1 QQSMTFRVDRPG
13 VPVLIRMS
21 YFPNWDVTGADGP
34 YRVAPNSMVVVP
46 TAEQVTL
53 TYGRSAV
60 DIATLAATL
69 TGIGLCVFWRR
80 RGDVEVDEV
89 EGGEIPG
96 PEAEPRSG
104 APVEHPEVVDSV

>member
-1 QQSMTFRVDRPG
+1 
-13 VPVLIRMS
+13 
-21 YFPNWDVTGADGP
+21 
-34 YRVAPNSMVVVP
+34 MVVVP

-80 RGDVEVDEV
+80 RGDVEVGEV